1 MDGLFTY
8 ATAAFCFAF
17 LFTALSVAYMIF
29 FCSDSGEQNRCCIV
43 LPVSGHVEDIEL
55 QVRAAVS
62 RRRKLRNAAIFLADF
77 GADSETAEIGRRLC
91 REFAMVEWMS
101 PDLLDGR
108 LREMAGAIVE

>member
-1 MDGLFTY
+1 ME
-8 ATAAFCFAF
+8 
-17 LFTALSVAYMIF
+17 
-29 FCSDSGEQNRCCIV
+29 DSEV
-43 LPVSGHVEDIEL
+43 

-62 RRRKLRNAAIFLADF
+62 RRRKLQNAAIFLAYS

-108 LREMAGAIVE
+108 LREMAGRIVE